1 MMICA
6 TPSQF
11 FGSVKYSALSPSAT
25 EAITHRLPRF
35 LREKC
40 QGELVL
46 LIFFYSIHRICE
58 GKQPIGDL
66 VGETWGNWGAW
77 DKVDTKLCPSNK
89 FSFKIFV
96 GAHSD
101 PVLPENPSTNWCFVI
116 RKCWVSYTISGLF
129 REWFCDVTSPP
140 IGREN
145 HIT

>member
-77 DKVDTKLCPSNK
+77 DKVDTKLCASNK

-101 PVLPENPSTNWCFVI
+101 PVLPENPSTNYHKLMFCNPKMLGFLHNFRFIPWMILWC
-116 RKCWVSYTISGLF
+116 
-129 REWFCDVTSPP
+129 
-140 IGREN
+140 
-145 HIT
+145 HITPNR